1 MLSSSS
7 GWSISS
13 TLKDSVP
20 VLPPPLSNS
29 YPTPIV
35 FSQSLDFK
43 NDQENS
49 NLNFQSL
56 LLSVSINA
64 DTYKERIMNLA
75 LSASEEVR
83 QMGQEQEPLWLFDT
97 NKASEVLNEPE
108 YTQRFVSLD
117 ATLDEIIKLVSTGGE
132 MRHYIPGINGAANV
146 TPRVLKNQASR
157 SIGIVL
163 GSPVSLLDMLMDVE
177 HWSSVFSNIVSKA
190 KCLGVLYR
198 GEKENHNGA
207 LQVMTAEF
215 YLPSPLFKP
224 QEVTW
229 VENNNVV
236 ADNVFVHDMFKDYL
250 LTSDSPFGSKRMIAT
265 MERYYDRMQS
275 LERQAGNNHYYL
287 QQAMIGAGNKNLLK
301 LTQRMVRRYCRNV
314 SERSWVALPISDGT
328 GEEIFVKA
336 SMNNLEDDPNKGL
349 PLGVSLT
356 ICTRFGNG
364 CNRNKWDLLSVG
376 SNVRDEMRIS
386 SARDPTNSVSVLIV
400 ESLGTTDQ
408 EAKIYLQES
417 FTDSEAV
424 YVVYAPVDEAAM
436 RYILDGKDIDHVS
449 ILPSG
454 FVILPASLDGGG
466 GSILTIC
473 FQIMDDEQLPSTDYY
488 HLPPQSVLTVHK
500 LVRETISLIKAAFI
514 V

>member
-1 MLSSSS
+1 
-7 GWSISS
+7 
-13 TLKDSVP
+13 
-20 VLPPPLSNS
+20 
-29 YPTPIV
+29 
-35 FSQSLDFK
+35 
-43 NDQENS
+43 
-49 NLNFQSL
+49 
-56 LLSVSINA
+56 
-64 DTYKERIMNLA
+64 MNLA

-132 MRHYIPGINGAANV
+132 IRHYIPGINGAANV

-163 GSPVSLLDMLMDVE
+163 GSPVSLLDMLMDV
-177 HWSSVFSNIVSKA
+177 
-190 KCLGVLYR
+190 
-198 GEKENHNGA
+198 
-207 LQVMTAEF
+207 
-215 YLPSPLFKP
+215 
-224 QEVTW
+224 VTW

-275 LERQAGNNHYYL
+275 LETQA
-287 QQAMIGAGNKNLLK
+287 GAGNKNLLK

-356 ICTRFGNG
+356 ICTTVRVPIPQNHLFGFLSNG